1 MPKLEMPF
9 VNFINEHCL
18 EKTNDSSMIGKTY
31 LIVCDCMLVVNV
43 KLSGAKCTLKRAFTA
58 YALSGGKTPIT

>member
-1 MPKLEMPF
+1 MPKLEMQF
-9 VNFINEHCL
+9 VDFINEHCL
-18 EKTNDSSMIGKTY
+18 EKTNDNSMIGKTY

-43 KLSGAKCTLKRAFTA
+43 KLSGAFTA